1 MTTLYDTSTE
11 VDTSDAARLLRR
23 SAKQVCNL
31 WRAGLLK
38 GRMEQTVGG
47 RPKKLWIT
55 RDSIETRLRDEARS
69 PLDRARKGLSW

>member
-11 VDTSDAARLLRR
+11 VDTAEAERLLRR
-23 SAKQVCNL
+23 PKQVRNL

-55 RDSIETRLRDEARS
+55 RDSIEARLRDEARS
-69 PLDRARKGLSW
+69 PFDRARKGLSW

>member
-11 VDTSDAARLLRR
+11 VDTAEAERLLRR
-23 SAKQVCNL
+23 PAKQVRNL
-31 WRAGLLK
+31 WRAGLLA

-47 RPKKLWIT
+47 KPKKLWIT
-55 RDSIETRLRDEARS
+55 RDSIEARLRDEARS